1 MTIKRKTTI
10 TDKGTSEV
18 SVKTEITQDNLR
30 LMAFNKLM
38 RQMPAKQRQFFKKHC
53 KIVGFYPIYAPQ
65 GMFKAHET
73 VLTLDQDQ
81 LDYLIRMAP
90 EFRSQ
95 EEPQAKGEKI
105 IVGG

>member
-1 MTIKRKTTI
+1 MIRSKTTI
-10 TDKGTSEV
+10 ENRGSRDV
-18 SVKTEITQDNLR
+18 VVKTEVTQDNLR

-38 RQMPAKQRQFFKKHC
+38 RQMPAKQRKFFKKHC

-65 GMFKAHET
+65 GMFKPHET

-81 LDYLIRMAP
+81 LDYLIKMAP

-95 EEPQAKGEKI
+95 EEPLAKGERI
-105 IVGG
+105 TVGG